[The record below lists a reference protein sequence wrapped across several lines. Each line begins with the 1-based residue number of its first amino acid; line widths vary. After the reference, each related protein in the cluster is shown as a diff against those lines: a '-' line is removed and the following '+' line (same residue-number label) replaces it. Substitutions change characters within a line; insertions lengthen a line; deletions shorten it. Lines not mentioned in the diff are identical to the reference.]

1 MSRNL
6 SKKSSQI
13 SNNFCK
19 VKERFFH
26 LVARKWNERNFS
38 PSYILYP
45 RLKVTVSESTV
56 LETSC
61 ISFQK
66 GGRGIEIKSSEN
78 KRKKKKKEE
87 KETKKHKSRWHRGM
101 VFSKRNRE
109 RKREK
114 FRARKGNLR
123 VDVGS

>member
-6 SKKSSQI
+6 SKKSPQI

-56 LETSC
+56 SETSC

-78 KRKKKKKEE
+78 KRKKKRRRKNTSHVGIGGWYSRRETE
-87 KETKKHKSRWHRGM
+87 KE
-101 VFSKRNRE
+101 RE
-109 RKREK
+109 R
-114 FRARKGNLR
+114 NLER
-123 VDVGS
+123 GRGICEWT

>member
-56 LETSC
+56 SETSC

-78 KRKKKKKEE
+78 KRKKKKKKKGDEKTQVTLASGDGILEE
-87 KETKKHKSRWHRGM
+87 KQRKKE
-101 VFSKRNRE
+101 RE
-109 RKREK
+109 I
-114 FRARKGNLR
+114 
-123 VDVGS
+123 

>member
-45 RLKVTVSESTV
+45 RLKVTVSESTI

-78 KRKKKKKEE
+78 KGKKKKKRKKGDEKTQVTLASGDGILEE
-87 KETKKHKSRWHRGM
+87 KQRKKE
-101 VFSKRNRE
+101 RE
-109 RKREK
+109 I
-114 FRARKGNLR
+114 
-123 VDVGS
+123 

>member
-56 LETSC
+56 SETSC

-66 GGRGIEIKSSEN
+66 RGRGIEIKSSEN
-78 KRKKKKKEE
+78 KRKKKRRRKN
-87 KETKKHKSRWHRGM
+87 TSHSWHRGM

-114 FRARKGNLR
+114 FRARKRNLR